1 MRIALDVMGG
11 DHAPT
16 NPIEGAK
23 LALESLPQLERLY
36 LVGEPEVVEAALQ
49 AAQLRDRRVEVVP
62 ASQVIAMTDAS
73 TDALRAKKDSSIS
86 VAVDLVR
93 SGECSAIVSAGH
105 TGASVAAA
113 TVRLKRLR
121 GIDRPGIASPLPNE
135 FGMANIVDAGANPEA
150 KPQHLFQYAIMG
162 HVYARQVLHRERP
175 IIGLMSI
182 GEEDEK
188 GTELTREVFR
198 MLKQTDL
205 NFRGNIEGHDLFET
219 QLDVVVCD
227 GFTGNVLLK
236 ACEATAKVM
245 FKWIKAEIHR
255 STPLRKLGA
264 LMARDSFRKVKERGN
279 YETYGGS
286 PLLGVNGVVII
297 GHGSSSALA
306 IKNAIRVATEAV
318 RHELNPHIE
327 AEVARLS

>member
-1 MRIALDVMGG
+1 MKIALDVMGG
-11 DHAPT
+11 DHAPA

-23 LALESLPQLERLY
+23 LALEAMPRIERLF
-36 LVGEPEVVEAALQ
+36 LVGQPDAVETAMKAAD
-49 AAQLRDRRVEVVP
+49 LRDPRIEIVP
-62 ASQVIAMTDAS
+62 ASQVINMTDSS
-73 TDALRAKKDSSIS
+73 TDALRTKKDSSIS
-86 VAVDLVR
+86 VAMELVR
-93 SGECSAIVSAGH
+93 DGHCSAVVSAGH

-113 TVRLKRLR
+113 TVRLKRLK
-121 GIDRPGIASPLPNE
+121 GVDRPGIASPLPNE
-135 FGMANIVDAGANPEA
+135 YGMANIIDAGANPEA
-150 KPQHLFQYAIMG
+150 KPLHLFQYAIMG
-162 HVYARQVLHRERP
+162 HVYARQVLKRSKP
-175 IIGLMSI
+175 VIGLMSI

-219 QLDVVVCD
+219 RLDVIVCD
-227 GFTGNVLLK
+227 GFTGNVMLK
-236 ACEATAKVM
+236 TCEATAKVM
-245 FKWIKAEIHR
+245 FKWIKDEIHR

-264 LMARDSFRKVKERGN
+264 MMARDSFRKVKERGN

-297 GHGSSSALA
+297 GHGSSSGLA
-306 IKNAIRVATEAV
+306 IRNAIGVATDAV

-327 AEVARLS
+327 AEIARLS

>member
-11 DHAPT
+11 DFAPA
-16 NPIEGAK
+16 NPIAGAK
-23 LALESLPQLERLY
+23 LALEAMPQIERLF
-36 LVGEPEVVEAALQ
+36 LVGQPDLVEAAMQ
-49 AAQLRDRRVEVVP
+49 TCGLRDRRIEIVP
-62 ASQVIAMTDAS
+62 APQVISMSDSS
-73 TDALRAKKDSSIS
+73 TDALRTKKDSSIS
-86 VAVDLVR
+86 VAMELVKN
-93 SGECSAIVSAGH
+93 GHCSAVVSAGH
-105 TGASVAAA
+105 TGASVATA
-113 TVRLKRLR
+113 TVRLKRLK
-121 GIDRPGIASPLPNE
+121 GVDRPGIASPLPNE
-135 FGMANIVDAGANPEA
+135 YGMANIIDAGANPEA
-150 KPQHLFQYAIMG
+150 KPAHLFQYAIMG
-162 HVYARQVLHRERP
+162 HVYARQVLKRDRP

-205 NFRGNIEGHDLFET
+205 NFCGNIEGHDLFET
-219 QLDVVVCD
+219 QLDVVLCD

-236 ACEATAKVM
+236 TCEATAKVM

-297 GHGSSSALA
+297 GHGSSSGLA
-306 IKNAIRVATEAV
+306 IKNAIGVASDAV
-318 RHELNPHIE
+318 HHELNPHIE
-327 AEVARLS
+327 AEIARLS